1 MKRTPVET
9 TSNTGLIIEKDGEKN
24 RFVLMKNRDDYFYI
38 NIGNRRSVQG
48 MIFNKEEL
56 LRLAWEIENIAS
68 YGGRHIVV
76 RGYWKEE
83 PEKIF
88 EEECMIGDFRMV
100 SRVCEEDYIYL
111 WFEDETKII
120 GDHGNYVVL
129 EYWLGK
135 TRP

>member
-1 MKRTPVET
+1 MKRTPIET
-9 TSNTGLIIEKDGEKN
+9 SSVKGLSIEKDGEKN
-24 RFVLMKNRDDYFYI
+24 RLALMKNGENDFYI
-38 NIGNRRSVQG
+38 HIGNHRSVQG
-48 MIFNKEEL
+48 MSFTKEEL
-56 LRLAWEIENIAS
+56 LRLAWEIENIAD
-68 YGGRHIVV
+68 YGGKHIVV
-76 RGYWKEE
+76 RGYWKDK
-83 PEKIF
+83 PDQIF